1 MAHRQSQNYVY
12 KDNPDPKY
20 CKKCRYCKQLIDKKA
35 TVCPFCK
42 RNQPLIPPL
51 VCILILLMIG
61 GLFVYFY
68 EPNAKSDTS
77 ESTST
82 VEITTEQ

>member
-1 MAHRQSQNYVY
+1 MAHRQPQNYVY

-42 RNQPLIPPL
+42 RNQP
-51 VCILILLMIG
+51 
-61 GLFVYFY
+61 F
-68 EPNAKSDTS
+68 T
-77 ESTST
+77 STSQT
-82 VEITTEQ
+82 LRAIQAKALQRSRLLQSSEVILWQKLSSCRLVPGE